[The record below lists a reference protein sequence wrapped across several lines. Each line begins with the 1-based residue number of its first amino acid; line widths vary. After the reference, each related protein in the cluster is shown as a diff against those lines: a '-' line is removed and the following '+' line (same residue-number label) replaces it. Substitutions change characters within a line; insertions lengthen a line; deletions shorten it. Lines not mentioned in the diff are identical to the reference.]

1 MSKKLIIFIILIFN
15 ILLISCL
22 NEESIDKSI
31 VDNNEVYISDNLTS
45 IKEIYIT
52 VLEANK
58 NSNNYKYTLSQ
69 INSNSIEN
77 RAYEDGKLKIIFQ
90 EGNNGKVEKT
100 SYGYGITDSNGTME
114 LRGQSAKFAP
124 LKSYK
129 VELNSKLPWD
139 NYTTVNLNKHPFDD
153 LRIRNK
159 LAFEI
164 IKDIP
169 NLVSARTQFIHLFV
183 RDFSEGDYT
192 KEFED
197 YGLFTQIEN
206 IDTDYLENHNLDKN
220 GHLYK
225 VENFE
230 FRRYEN
236 ILLNSD
242 DPDYDED
249 AFEEILEIK
258 GDDNHTKLLEMLDDV
273 NNYNININ
281 TIIDEHFDRENLL
294 TWLALNIVTDNIDT
308 QSRNYFI
315 YSPSDSM
322 TWYFIPWDY
331 DKALGGYTDDRPT
344 WSKGISNYWGIVL
357 INRFLKNN
365 QNLQD
370 LKLKIEELEL
380 IINQEK
386 LDKYI
391 ESLKPII
398 YEYLTKAPDN
408 TLESS
413 LSREELDLE
422 INKLKNSINTN
433 INYFNLSID
442 QPMPLFLF
450 TPTING
456 NFIEFNWGESYSFN
470 QELIYYDFSVS
481 KNPSFTEIVYE
492 ANDLIDNE
500 RIIEKLSPGIYYYK
514 VVAKDKD
521 KHEIEAFDI
530 FYDEN
535 TNLYFDG
542 IKKFVIY

>member
-1 MSKKLIIFIILIFN
+1 MSKKIIIFIILISN
-15 ILLISCL
+15 ILLFSCS
-22 NEESIDKSI
+22 NKESIDKSI
-31 VDNNEVYISDNLTS
+31 VDNEEIYISDNLTS
-45 IKEIYIT
+45 VKELYIT
-52 VLEANK
+52 VLEAKPNTK
-58 NSNNYKYTLSQ
+58 NYKYTLSQ
-69 INSNSIEN
+69 INSNSLEN
-77 RAYEDGKLKIIFQ
+77 REYEDGKLNIIFQ
-90 EGNNGKVEKT
+90 EGNNGKVDKT
-100 SYGYGITDSNGTME
+100 NYGYGITDSNGTME
-114 LRGQSAKFAP
+114 LRGQSARFSP
-124 LKSYK
+124 LKSYR
-129 VELNSKLPWD
+129 VELNSKLPWGD
-139 NYTTVNLNKHPFDD
+139 YTIVNLNKHPFDD

-159 LAFEI
+159 LAFEL

-183 RDFSEGDYT
+183 KDFSEGDYT
-192 KEFED
+192 NEFVD

-230 FRRYEN
+230 FKRYEN
-236 ILLNSD
+236 TLLNSD
-242 DPDYDED
+242 DPNYDEE

-258 GDDNHTKLLEMLDDV
+258 GDNDHTKLLNMLDDV

-315 YSPSDSM
+315 YSPSATN

-331 DKALGGYTDDRPT
+331 DKALGGYSDDRASWT
-344 WSKGISNYWGIVL
+344 KGISNYWGIIL

-365 QNLQD
+365 QNLDD
-370 LKLKIEELEL
+370 LKLKIEELKL

-386 LDKYI
+386 IDTYI
-391 ESLKPII
+391 DNLTPII

-408 TLESS
+408 TLETS
-413 LSREELDLE
+413 LSYEDIAIEME
-422 INKLKNSINTN
+422 KLKNSIKTN
-433 INYFNLSID
+433 IDFFNLSVD

-456 NFIEFNWGESYSFN
+456 NFIEFKWGESYSFN
-470 QELIYYDFSVS
+470 DELIYYDFSVA
-481 KNPSFTEIVYE
+481 KNPSFTDIVYR

-500 RIIEKLSPGIYYYK
+500 RIIEKIPPGKYYYK
-514 VVAKDKD
+514 VIAKDKD

-530 FYDEN
+530 FYDED
-535 TNLYFDG
+535 TNLYYDG
-542 IKKFVIY
+542 IKEFVIY